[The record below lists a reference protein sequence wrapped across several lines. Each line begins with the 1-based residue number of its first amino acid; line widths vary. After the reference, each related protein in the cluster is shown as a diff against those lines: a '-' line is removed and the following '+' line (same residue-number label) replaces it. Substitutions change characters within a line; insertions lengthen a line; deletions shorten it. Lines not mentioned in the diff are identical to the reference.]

1 MMKYIV
7 LTHHVYVCFFFLL
20 CFQANDLKIQI
31 LKDSG
36 RYQKDVIMTRKK
48 PTTIVDM
55 IYNVRGL
62 L

>member
-1 MMKYIV
+1 MFMLV
-7 LTHHVYVCFFFLL
+7 FFLL
-20 CFQANDLKIQI
+20 IFQANDLKIQI

-36 RYQKDVIMTRKK
+36 RYQKDVIMKRKK

-55 IYNVRGL
+55 LHNVRRL